1 MHERYITFNGVTT
14 TSLGLIYSSFTET
27 MPEPNT
33 VYVEVPGTHPVD
45 VSEALG
51 SMSYGNG
58 IHVLTFLLYADTQ
71 EERLTKKAQVM
82 ALFHGR
88 RANYTLSWVNG
99 TYNGRAVVAIEHRW
113 DNVDVVTVT
122 ITHAPYRTSSSRSY
136 YVYPT
141 ATSKTAT
148 TATVY
153 DYITG
158 GAQYDVSVRLYQS
171 GTARLNNGTIVTIDS
186 TTVNMGTA
194 QDTKGNVPLYIEVN
208 DWWSGSLD
216 DGKLILNAA
225 HFPDPTDGE
234 VTTDEDWVRSGTNLA
249 CSKYAN
255 QQRAYVTV
263 TTRSF

>member
-27 MPEPNT
+27 MPEPKT
-33 VYVEVPGTHPVD
+33 VYVDVPSLYPVD

-51 SMSYGNG
+51 NITYGNG

-71 EERLTKKAQVM
+71 EERLAKKAQIT

-88 RANYTLSWVNG
+88 RASYTLSWASG
-99 TYNGRAVVAIEHRW
+99 TYNGRAAVAYEHRW

-122 ITHAPYRTSSSRSY
+122 ITHTPYRTSSRSY

-153 DYITG
+153 DYLTG
-158 GAQYDVSVRLYQS
+158 GSQYDVSVRLYQS
-171 GTARLNNGTIVTIDS
+171 GTARLNNGTTVAIDN
-186 TTVNMGTA
+186 TTVNMGTV
-194 QDTKGNVPLYIEVN
+194 QDTKGNVPLYIVVN
-208 DWWSGSLD
+208 DWWVGSLD
-216 DGKLILNAA
+216 DGKLILNAT
-225 HFPDPTDGE
+225 HFPNPTDCE
-234 VTTDEDWVRSGTNLA
+234 VTTDEDWTRSGTNLA
-249 CSKYAN
+249 CSNYTN
-255 QQRAYVTV
+255 QQRAYVSV
-263 TTRSF
+263 TARGF